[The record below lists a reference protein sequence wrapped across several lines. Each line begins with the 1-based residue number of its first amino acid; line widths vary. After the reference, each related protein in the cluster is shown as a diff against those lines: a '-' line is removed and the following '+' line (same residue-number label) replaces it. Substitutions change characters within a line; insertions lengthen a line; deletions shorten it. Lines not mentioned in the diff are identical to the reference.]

1 MTRIHTLR
9 RPWFVALAGVLAA
22 GAAAFWLAAPS
33 PAIIIH
39 WKPAPLGLLG
49 MSEGQVLRISVAN
62 VVGFDR
68 AGPTGVCTLEVGFV
82 DAENRAY
89 GNPDTFELRPGAARS
104 FDHVAIGDGS
114 VRQYVAR
121 SSSIAP
127 QRGLCRGRERRAPRS
142 GSDQR
147 NHRLRR
153 GRVHGS
159 VACEVGVSR
168 VSRFVC
174 ANVTS

>member
-1 MTRIHTLR
+1 MTHIHTLR

-39 WKPAPLGLLG
+39 WKPAPLGLVG

-62 VVGFDR
+62 VVGFD
-68 AGPTGVCTLEVGFV
+68 PQPDPPGVCTLEVGFV

-114 VRQYVAR
+114 VRQYVRPVVVDRTPKEDCAAVV
-121 SSSIAP
+121 S
-127 QRGLCRGRERRAPRS
+127 GELLDREAIN
-142 GSDQR
+142 GIIVYDA
-147 NHRLRR
+147 
-153 GRVHGS
+153 
-159 VACEVGVSR
+159 VA
-168 VSRFVC
+168 FTDPWL
-174 ANVTS
+174 AK

>member
-39 WKPAPLGLLG
+39 WKPAPLGLVG
-49 MSEGQVLRISVAN
+49 MSEGRSCASRLRTSSAST
-62 VVGFDR
+62 R
-68 AGPTGVCTLEVGFV
+68 SRTPPGVCTLEVGFV

-114 VRQYVAR
+114 VRQYVRPVVVDRTPKEDCAAVV
-121 SSSIAP
+121 S
-127 QRGLCRGRERRAPRS
+127 GELLDREAIN
-142 GSDQR
+142 GIIVYDA
-147 NHRLRR
+147 
-153 GRVHGS
+153 
-159 VACEVGVSR
+159 VA
-168 VSRFVC
+168 FTDPWL
-174 ANVTS
+174 AK